1 MKEASSTGRRIAV
14 IGSALGGGAAQV
26 IDAILRGYG
35 QVPVAIFDN
44 NLTQKGRC
52 ILGVEVVGS
61 SEEVIE
67 AYSSN
72 VFDEAVIAIGNLNV
86 RKDIFNQLA
95 SASIPLCN
103 VIDRDAVI
111 CPSAKIGIA
120 NVILCHSYIGPDAV
134 IGDNC
139 YIITGSRINHNS
151 RIGSHCY
158 LSTGVSIAGRV
169 EVGNMVKFDTASG
182 SAPDCF
188 IPSGSY
194 LAPGQIAT
202 PLAFPKD
209 TSPSLE
215 SSMNLC
221 D

>member
-1 MKEASSTGRRIAV
+1 MKESSSTGRRIAV

-26 IDAILRGYG
+26 IDAILRGCG

-44 NLTQKGRC
+44 NPSAKGKY
-52 ILGVEVVGS
+52 ILGVQVVGS

-72 VFDEAVIAIGNLNV
+72 VFDEAIIAIGNLEV

-95 SASIPLCN
+95 SASIPFCN

-111 CPSAKIGIA
+111 CDSAKIGIA
-120 NVILCHSYIGPDAV
+120 NVILCYSYIGPDAA

-182 SAPDCF
+182 SAPDCL

-202 PLAFPKD
+202 AHTFPKD
-209 TSPSLE
+209 R
-215 SSMNLC
+215 
-221 D
+221 

>member
-1 MKEASSTGRRIAV
+1 MNEPYPPLKRIAV

-26 IDAILRGYG
+26 IDAILRGSG
-35 QVPVAIFDN
+35 QVPVAIFDSN
-44 NLTQKGRC
+44 PDSKGKY
-52 ILGVEVVGS
+52 ILGVQVVGS

-67 AYSSN
+67 AYRSSI
-72 VFDEAVIAIGNLNV
+72 FDEAVIAIGSLEI
-86 RKDIFNQLA
+86 RKDIFNQLT
-95 SASIPLCN
+95 SASIPFCN

-111 CPSAKIGIA
+111 CDSAKIGIA
-120 NVILCHSYIGPDAV
+120 NVILCHSFIGPDAV

-151 RIGSHCY
+151 RLGSHCY

-188 IPSGSY
+188 IPFGSY

-202 PLAFPKD
+202 IQSFPKD
-209 TSPSLE
+209 T
-215 SSMNLC
+215 
-221 D
+221 